1 MGEEKARLCEH
12 AAVCLLFLLGNDCW
26 LPASYATAL
35 EKQLS
40 GSRRV

>member
-26 LPASYATAL
+26 FTASYATAL

-40 GSRRV
+40 RFRRV